1 MKLIELFYTELL
13 SNFRINIFQFYR
25 YAITKIYEIVKPTP
39 IEKISKPESNG
50 FNESRL
56 EKSNKIMKILYA
68 GMNLGQLY
76 LLEDE

>member
-13 SNFRINIFQFYR
+13 SNFQINIFQFYR
-25 YAITKIYEIVKPTP
+25 YAITKVYDKVKPTP
-39 IEKISKPESNG
+39 IGKTSKPESND

-68 GMNLGQLY
+68 GMKLGELY
-76 LLEDE
+76 LLEDM